1 MAASRP
7 QAFSIFAPRAV
18 GPLTGIL
25 CLMFFSSAASAVDE
39 IILTAGPVTGHGWS
53 LAQLVTR
60 LRIDKDAPP
69 SAMIEATGLRLP
81 GPVKDIDNVVVSC
94 AHLGI
99 DAQGVECREGEL
111 RIATPEG
118 APTFSPA
125 RVEAAYNAEEIRF
138 KVQALKFGDGV
149 VNLSFDGSEGG
160 FSMNA
165 DAKGLS
171 LPSLLQLMDMKRAG
185 FEFKAQKGVA
195 SGTLRWRDSKP
206 LGELSASL
214 ALDQFAF
221 SDGPGLNAG
230 ENLELKLGVDASRR
244 LGPWRFKFDASLP
257 AGQFYLHPV
266 FVDATKG
273 ALDLNAS
280 GNVPQDLKRVAI
292 ENFSISH
299 QGVGNVAGSAVLS
312 LDPPGARIDRVELQ
326 TNQLFL
332 APFHATYVKPWLVET
347 AFSKLKV
354 AGDVEA
360 KIEWSRE
367 GTSVA
372 TLALREVDLEDE
384 GVRFGVLGVNGKIHW
399 SESGSPRPTQIGFKS
414 AQFYRIDV
422 GETDLLGT
430 FSGSGFTLGAPLD
443 LPMLGGALRIEEL
456 EAAGLGGEQLAWRMR
471 GALRPISLELLTKR
485 LEWPPFSGSL
495 SGEVPSIRYAGGEVN
510 VDGKLSVRAFD
521 GRVELDGLKLEQPFG
536 VVPRV
541 TADIAVEELSLGA
554 LTQTFSFGKIEGRLS
569 GRIDDLV
576 LENWRPATFDAR
588 FATPK
593 NDTSRHRIS
602 QRAVEN
608 LARLGGTGQVLSS
621 TVLKFFQSFSYD
633 RLGISCRLK
642 NGVCQM
648 GGVEDAERGYYL
660 VKGGGLP
667 PRIDVFGFN
676 TRVDW
681 STLVERLKSITRV
694 NEAVIR

>member
-1 MAASRP
+1 
-7 QAFSIFAPRAV
+7 
-18 GPLTGIL
+18 
-25 CLMFFSSAASAVDE
+25 MFFCSAAPAVDE

-53 LAQLVTR
+53 MAQLVTR
-60 LRIDKDAPP
+60 LHLDKDASS
-69 SAMIEATGLRLP
+69 SAVIEATGLRLP
-81 GPVKDIDNVVVSC
+81 GPVKNIDEVVVSC
-94 AHLGI
+94 ARLGI

-111 RIATPEG
+111 RIRTPEG

-125 RVEAAYNAEEIRF
+125 RIEAAYNAQEIRF
-138 KVQALKFGDGV
+138 KVQTLKFGDGV
-149 VNLSFDGSEGG
+149 LNLSFDGSDGG
-160 FSMNA
+160 FFLNA
-165 DAKGLS
+165 DAKGL
-171 LPSLLQLMDMKRAG
+171 PLLLLLRLVDMKRAG
-185 FEFKAQKGVA
+185 FEVKAQKGVA
-195 SGTLRWRDSKP
+195 SGTLRWRDSKTI
-206 LGELSASL
+206 GELSASL
-214 ALDQFAF
+214 VLKQFAF

-230 ENLELKLGVDASRR
+230 ENLDLKLGVNASRR
-244 LGPWRFKFDASLP
+244 LGPWRFTFDASLA
-257 AGQFYLHPV
+257 AGQVYLHPV
-266 FVDATKG
+266 FVDAAEG
-273 ALDLNAS
+273 PLDFNAS
-280 GNVPQDLKRVAI
+280 GNLPRDLKRVAI

-299 QGVGNVAGSAVLS
+299 QGVGKVAGSAALS
-312 LDPPGARIDRVELQ
+312 LNAPGARIDRVALQ
-326 TNQLFL
+326 TKQLSL
-332 APFHATYVKPWLVET
+332 VPFHATYVKPWLVES

-360 KIEWSRE
+360 KIVWSRE
-367 GTSVA
+367 GSSEA
-372 TLALREVDLEDE
+372 ILALREVDLEDE
-384 GVRFGVLGVNGKIHW
+384 GARFGVLGVNGEVHW
-399 SESGSPRPTQIGFKS
+399 SELGSPPPTRVGFKS
-414 AQFYRIDV
+414 AQFYRIDLE
-422 GETDLLGT
+422 GAQLLGK
-430 FSGSGFTLGAPLD
+430 FSGSSFALGAPLD

-471 GALRPISLELLTKR
+471 GALEPISLELLTKR

-495 SGEVPSIRYAGGEVN
+495 SGEVPSIRYAGGEIN

-521 GRVELDGLKLEQPFG
+521 GRVELDELKLEQPFG

-541 TADIAVEELSLGA
+541 TANIAVEELSLGA

-569 GRIDDLV
+569 GSIDDLV
-576 LENWRPATFDAR
+576 LENWRPAAFDAR

-681 STLVERLKSITRV
+681 STLLERLKSITRA